1 MNTYTHILS
10 ALRLSLSIVLLSL
23 YGIVDVWSYTPDSS
37 VIVRRINPD
46 GVFKPATYSQA
57 VIVEGGRTIITSGIV
72 AQNEQGEIIGKGN
85 IRVQTEQALAN
96 VKKVL
101 QASGATFADVV
112 KLTYYVVHYTPEQ
125 LGAIREIRAR
135 YLDPNALP
143 ASTLVGVSALY
154 HPDVLIEIEAIA
166 VLRK

>member
-1 MNTYTHILS
+1 MKTFKHILP
-10 ALRLSLSIVLLSL
+10 ALRLSLSVVLLSL
-23 YGIVDVWSYTPDSS
+23 WGIVAVWSYTPDS

-72 AQNEQGEIIGKGN
+72 AQNEQGEIVGKGD